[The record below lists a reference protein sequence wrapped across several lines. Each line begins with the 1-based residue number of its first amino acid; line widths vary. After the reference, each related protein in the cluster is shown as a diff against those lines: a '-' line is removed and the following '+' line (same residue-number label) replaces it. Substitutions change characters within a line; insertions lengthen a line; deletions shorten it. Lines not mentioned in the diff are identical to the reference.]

1 MSDFNFY
8 GTNTPVAI
16 NTGLCTVTDEET
28 ITTPLG
34 NPLGAPGDIVYMKI
48 NATQGVV
55 VVVQDTVT
63 RGKFDKFIYSNVPAV
78 SSTFTP
84 SLAYYFDTSSTLLH
98 TNVNSYKIETSTG
111 LALYSESYRP
121 YKTSFDYNLIVD
133 DTRRLFNG
141 DVKALISTTWTVF
154 KDSCDN
160 VAYLVAFGGDS
171 IITLNNKFKSSL
183 EFKIATR

>member
-8 GTNTPVAI
+8 GTNTPVAL

-28 ITTPLG
+28 ITAA
-34 NPLGAPGDIVYMKI
+34 NAFGAAGDVVYIKI
-48 NATQGVV
+48 NDTQGVV
-55 VVVQDTVT
+55 VVVKDNPN

-84 SLAYYFDTSSTLLH
+84 SLAYYFDASSTLLH
-98 TNVNSYKIETSTG
+98 TNVSSYKIETSTG

-133 DTRRLFNG
+133 DTRRFFNG
-141 DVKALISTTWTVF
+141 DVKTLISTTWTVF
-154 KDSCDN
+154 KDSCDDL
-160 VAYLVAFGGDS
+160 AYLVAFGGDS

>member
-8 GTNTPVAI
+8 GTNTPVAL

-28 ITTPLG
+28 ITAA
-34 NPLGAPGDIVYMKI
+34 NSLGAPGDVVYIKI
-48 NATQGVV
+48 NDTQGVV
-55 VVVQDTVT
+55 VVVQDNPN

-84 SLAYYFDTSSTLLH
+84 SLAYYFDASSTLLH
-98 TNVNSYKIETSTG
+98 TNVSSYKIETSTG

-121 YKTSFDYNLIVD
+121 YKTSFDYTLIVD
-133 DTRRLFNG
+133 DTRRFFNG
-141 DVKALISTTWTVF
+141 DVKTLISTTWTVF

>member
-8 GTNTPVAI
+8 GTNTPTAL
-16 NTGLCTVTDEET
+16 NTGQCTVTDEET
-28 ITTPLG
+28 ITAANALG
-34 NPLGAPGDIVYMKI
+34 SAGDVVYIKI
-48 NATQGVV
+48 NETQGVV
-55 VVVQDTVT
+55 VVVKDDPA
-63 RGKFDKFIYSNVPAV
+63 RGKFDKFIYSNVPSV

-84 SLAYYFDTSSTLLH
+84 TIAYKFDVSSTLLH
-98 TNVNSYKIETSTG
+98 SNVNSYKIETSTG

-121 YKTSFDYNLIVD
+121 YKTSFEYTLIVD
-133 DTRRLFNG
+133 DTRRFFNG
-141 DVKALISTTWTVF
+141 DVKTLISTTWTVF

-160 VAYLVAFGGDS
+160 VAYLVAFSGDS